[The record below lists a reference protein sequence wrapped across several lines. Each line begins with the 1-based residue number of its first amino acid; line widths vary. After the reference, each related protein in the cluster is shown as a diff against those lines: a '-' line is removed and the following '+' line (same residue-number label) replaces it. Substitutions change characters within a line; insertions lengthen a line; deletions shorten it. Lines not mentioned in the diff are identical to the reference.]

1 MVEARLL
8 PPLFEFTMIP
18 GDVSMTT
25 SPIASWHRIV
35 TTKDVAGLDALL
47 ADNAVFHSPVVHAPQ
62 VGKALT
68 RLYLSA
74 AFSVF
79 FNESFRYVRE
89 VVADRDAMLEFV
101 VEIDGITVNGVDM
114 IRWNEAGKIIDFK
127 VMLRPLKAINL
138 IHQKMGAMLQA
149 MK

>member
-1 MVEARLL
+1 
-8 PPLFEFTMIP
+8 
-18 GDVSMTT
+18 MTT